1 MLNSTIDSSQN
12 FYWLHSI
19 ISRDDLDSDEFFLDS
34 LGIKIQKSAVTNI
47 TEIEGIL
54 KTKDYEGK
62 VIVRDRYVRLM
73 EGLIWTLKDAL
84 LIISNLNM
92 F

>member
-1 MLNSTIDSSQN
+1 
-12 FYWLHSI
+12 
-19 ISRDDLDSDEFFLDS
+19 
-34 LGIKIQKSAVTNI
+34 LGIKIQKSVVNNI
-47 TEIEGIL
+47 NEIEDIL

-62 VIVRDRYVRLM
+62 VFLSERYVRLM
-73 EGLIWTLKDAL
+73 EGLMWTVSDAL